1 MSKHVTIVSELS
13 RLIGVYQLFE
23 VSETEQNLVCQN
35 NHQEIVQVSLTV
47 DRILVFLIDKIRKS
61 KVWSPIRKFE
71 TKKFFD

>member
-61 KVWSPIRKFE
+61 KV
-71 TKKFFD
+71 